1 MGAGSQTDHY
11 IQDATE
17 QDLVYRVQELLVRDN
32 FAVTDNVEIKKK
44 EFDDRLIDKKIVSLY
59 ASSDYKKCLDKNLIK
74 VYNALI
80 SHRPGIKF
88 DIVWIGKDGR
98 NESKKGDII
107 AVYEDGVIISY
118 SLKVY
123 KEGIASIQVR
133 SGTYNSTFLS
143 IILKDYALPQV
154 GMYSNP
160 IPKNEWKSFCKTAYK
175 DKFNGGKSLKIRDAV
190 LQYLGLEDAI
200 EVLHQLDQ
208 IKIDSINRFKN
219 DSTTR
224 NIFSEGVKDAWEN
237 QCYVAGH
244 SASSLIVKYLKDKAI
259 NLKSFALKQVG
270 FSGDEELIALS
281 ETECLVS
288 TSNLNYQKV
297 VSRCLSQNCILEYNV
312 RGKGIGFVFRDNDG
326 DIIEINMPFTLN
338 KNGAWWQRVAP
349 FEGKR
354 PYPGR
359 GKDAGTL
366 LEYGE
371 WRPQKSQEMATSTN
385 TYVELKKAGV
395 FDAV

>member
-80 SHRPGIKF
+80 SHRSGIKF

-107 AVYEDGVIISY
+107 AVYEDGVIVSY

-123 KEGIASIQVR
+123 KEGISSIQVR

-160 IPKNEWKSFCKTAYK
+160 IPKNEWKSFCKTTYK
-175 DKFNGGKSLKIRDAV
+175 NKFSGGKSLKIRDAV
-190 LQYLGLEDAI
+190 LQYLGLEDSI

-224 NIFSEGVKDAWEN
+224 NIFSK
-237 QCYVAGH
+237 
-244 SASSLIVKYLKDKAI
+244 
-259 NLKSFALKQVG
+259 
-270 FSGDEELIALS
+270 
-281 ETECLVS
+281 
-288 TSNLNYQKV
+288 
-297 VSRCLSQNCILEYNV
+297 RCL
-312 RGKGIGFVFRDNDG
+312 GKSMLRCW
-326 DIIEINMPFTLN
+326 TLC
-338 KNGAWWQRVAP
+338 
-349 FEGKR
+349 
-354 PYPGR
+354 
-359 GKDAGTL
+359 L
-366 LEYGE
+366 I
-371 WRPQKSQEMATSTN
+371 
-385 TYVELKKAGV
+385 
-395 FDAV
+395 FDCQVS